1 MQDENGSEAKALVAD
16 ANKIEYTH
24 HGPTV
29 ASQYNRGY
37 AITISPHEMV
47 ITIKSYSKIL
57 LTVKRPF
64 TRHEFNK
71 ILTSF
76 KDVKEPVKS
85 QEDKTPVGGSS
96 NAIVF
101 YKDKKVIFK
110 GDSFSGYTKKFSNGD
125 IGLSYVVDDLEELI
139 ERTRKKDKE

>member
-57 LTVKRPF
+57 LTVKRLL
-64 TRHEFNK
+64 HQM
-71 ILTSF
+71 S
-76 KDVKEPVKS
+76 
-85 QEDKTPVGGSS
+85 
-96 NAIVF
+96 
-101 YKDKKVIFK
+101 
-110 GDSFSGYTKKFSNGD
+110 
-125 IGLSYVVDDLEELI
+125 LI
-139 ERTRKKDKE
+139 KYLLLLKM